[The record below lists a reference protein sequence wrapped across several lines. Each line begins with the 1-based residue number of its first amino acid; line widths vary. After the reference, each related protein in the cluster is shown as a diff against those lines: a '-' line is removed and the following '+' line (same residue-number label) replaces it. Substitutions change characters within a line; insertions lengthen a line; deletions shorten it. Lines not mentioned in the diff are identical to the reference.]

1 MFNNIL
7 NDSKIILTVF
17 LFVVIIM
24 PVIMKIA
31 SHVNALDIPNERK
44 VHKKPMPRLGGLGI
58 FSGFL
63 IGYMLF
69 CNQTIQMNSILI
81 GSFILI
87 LVGMIDDIKPLK
99 PMVKFCGQ
107 VLSAIVVVYYG
118 NIILQDVSAY
128 GLYIN
133 FGMFAKPITI
143 LFIVAIINC
152 VNLIDGLDGLAG
164 GICTIF
170 FITIALISNI
180 MGVYTGLDA
189 SLTLIMIGAT
199 LGFLVYNF
207 HPAKIFMGDSGSMFL
222 GYMIAVI
229 SLLGFKNVTLT
240 SFIVPVLILAIPILD
255 TLFAILRR
263 LLKGQ
268 SFATAD
274 KEHFH
279 HQILKRAGNQ
289 VKTVLIIYLI
299 QILFSLASIVY
310 VLQNPNLGQLIYVII
325 LIIILWLIIG
335 TNIVFDRTEL
345 KEKIKRFISRKR
357 QNK

>member
-7 NDSKIILTVF
+7 ENSKIILTVF
-17 LFVVIIM
+17 LFVVVIM
-24 PVIMKIA
+24 PVIMRYAK
-31 SHVNALDIPNERK
+31 HVNALDMPNERK
-44 VHKKPMPRLGGLGI
+44 VHKHPMPRMGGLAI
-58 FSGFL
+58 FLGFL
-63 IGYMLF
+63 LGYMLF
-69 CNQTIQMNSILI
+69 CTQTVQMNSILI

-87 LVGMIDDIKPLK
+87 LVGIADDINPLSPK
-99 PMVKFCGQ
+99 VKFCGQ
-107 VLSAIVVVYYG
+107 IVSSIIVVYYG
-118 NIILQDVSAY
+118 NIILQDLSAY

-170 FITIALISNI
+170 FITISIISNI
-180 MGVYTGLDA
+180 MGVYYGLDA

-229 SLLGFKNVTLT
+229 SLLGYKNVTLT
-240 SFIVPVLILAIPILD
+240 SFIVPIVILAIPILD
-255 TLFAILRR
+255 TFFAILRR

-268 SFATAD
+268 SFAKAD

-289 VKTVLIIYLI
+289 TKTVLIIYMI

-310 VLQNPNLGQLIYVII
+310 VLQNPSLGQLLYVII
-325 LIIILWLIIG
+325 LAIILWLIIG

-345 KEKIKRFISRKR
+345 KTKIKRLLNKKRKNR
-357 QNK
+357 